1 MARTSFRIEL
11 FGAPRVMRRDEEV
24 RLPVKKSLALL
35 AYLVIEGRATRAK
48 LAALFWGDT
57 GPEAARRNLRRELHR
72 LREAGLGDL
81 LAADDETVAL
91 APGVTSDVAAFEAG
105 LQSDRAAALSLW
117 RGSLMDGFDLA
128 ESDEFDRWLSRRRDE
143 LSRQHAIAIASEA
156 RDREAAGDP
165 RTALSLFARLLQLEP
180 LQESHYAEAMRL
192 SHQLGERSQALEL
205 FERCRQTLREQL
217 GLDPLPS
224 TAALAEQIR
233 AAERVAPLIART
245 GVRGLGHLDAPLV
258 GREDELGHMASGTS
272 GVILIEGEPGVGKS
286 RLATEFALDR
296 TPYLRVQGS
305 AAGRNAALMPI
316 REALE
321 TALDDPVLRV
331 RLWDL
336 PPEERAELAR
346 LLPRFGDT
354 PAPADGPSAR
364 SRFFHAVAR
373 ALLAAGA
380 GGCLV
385 VDDVH
390 WLDDSSLEAIEQLV
404 KQRASAPGIPLR
416 VLITARSSELAD
428 TQSAREMVRRLE
440 RGGELTRLM
449 LQPLSEAATLQL
461 VRELS
466 GTSAGHRFAHR
477 LQRATQGNPFF
488 LLETIRFLFDIG
500 ELALDERGRWS
511 TAHDAETADYSELPV
526 PPTVQKAV
534 LERIERLGAAARRIL
549 ETAALAGDR
558 FSLLDVQPA
567 TALSDWDASEGLERA
582 LQAQLLARPDD
593 NYRFVH
599 DLVRAAVESSLQ
611 PERRRLIH
619 KRLAAVLVDR
629 RGRPDQV
636 AMHLESAGEPEQA
649 IEWRIRAAE
658 EALHHLSRTEAIAH
672 YLRALDDGAA
682 GASALTIRIALV
694 RARRAMG
701 PSVMADIAA
710 DFAAIDALL
719 PVVDDPVLQ
728 YRAELLRI
736 MFLMDNGRLGEA
748 RNLIDRLL
756 AMKAPTPQDEVRTL
770 YCASHN
776 AAFSGDAPRAI
787 ELGERG
793 RALALV
799 HDAPDLT
806 SLETSLTYSYVAGD
820 RADEAVALADLAL
833 ARIRRRPMSDPIFL
847 ANLLAAAA
855 DAHMAAGRYASS
867 EAMLL
872 EALEILQ
879 QANAPAMKIPV
890 EIALGLLLAK
900 AGNAS
905 AAQMH
910 HRALAEL
917 VGDTTHPRFNYMLSM
932 VDAHIQW
939 ACDKASACLAAL
951 AKAIAIADTLG
962 NAQYLSNARLLR
974 ARFHEDLLDFE
985 AAIVEA
991 DNAPAPN
998 VQAGLNPLMVREAI
1012 HAASEIH
1019 HGHAAAARERLRA
1032 ALAAERF
1039 VDDHVHESREMA
1051 RVVLA
1056 EAALA
1061 LRDAAG
1067 VAAALSQPV
1076 HTPALRARA
1085 LAVRARAGADP
1096 ATLHDAE
1103 ELLESGQLHAT
1114 AALRL
1119 LEALAAA
1126 KSPTAAPFRERG
1138 RALVARLATGDDA
1151 VHFAR
1156 WAHRLAAGRG

>member
-35 AYLVIEGRATRAK
+35 AYLAIEGRATRAK
-48 LAALFWGDT
+48 LAALFWGDS

-81 LAADDETVAL
+81 LDADDETVSL
-91 APGVTSDVAAFEAG
+91 APGVASDVAAFETG
-105 LQSDRAAALSLW
+105 LQGDRAAALSLW
-117 RGSLMDGFDLA
+117 RGPLMDGFDLA

-143 LSRQHAIAIASEA
+143 LSRQHVMALASEA
-156 RDREAAGDP
+156 DDREAAGDP
-165 RTALSLFARLLQLEP
+165 RAALDLYARLLQLEP

-192 SHQLGERSQALEL
+192 CHQLGERSRALEL

-217 GLDPLPS
+217 GLDPLPA

-258 GREDELGHMASGTS
+258 GREDELGRMASGKS

-286 RLATEFALDR
+286 RLAIEFALDR

-331 RLWDL
+331 LLWDL
-336 PPEERAELAR
+336 PAEERAELAR
-346 LLPRFGDT
+346 LLPQFGDT
-354 PAPADGPSAR
+354 PAPAEGPSAR
-364 SRFFHAVAR
+364 SRFFHAVAC
-373 ALLAAGA
+373 ALAAAGA

-404 KQRASAPGIPLR
+404 KQLASTRGAPMR
-416 VLITARSSELAD
+416 VLLTARTSELEDSQA
-428 TQSAREMVRRLE
+428 AREMVRRLE
-440 RGGELTRLM
+440 RGGELTRIM
-449 LQPLSEAATLQL
+449 LQPLSEESTLQL

-466 GTSAGHRFAHR
+466 GTSTGHRFAHR

-500 ELALDERGRWS
+500 ELALDERGHWS

-582 LQAQLLARPDD
+582 LQAQLLARPDET
-593 NYRFVH
+593 YRFVH

-619 KRLAAVLVDR
+619 KRLAAVLIDR

-649 IEWRIRAAE
+649 VEWRVRAAE
-658 EALHHLSRTEAIAH
+658 DALNHFARTEAIAH
-672 YLRALDDGAA
+672 YLRALDNGAA
-682 GASALTIRIALV
+682 GARALTIRIALV
-694 RARRAMG
+694 HARRAMG

-719 PVVDDPVLQ
+719 PAVDDPALQ

-736 MFLMDNGRLGEA
+736 MFLMDNGRHGEA
-748 RNLIDRLL
+748 RNRVDRLL
-756 AMKAPTPQDEVRTL
+756 AMKAPSPTDEIKAH
-770 YCASHN
+770 YCASHC

-787 ELGERG
+787 EYGERG

-806 SLETSLTYSYVAGD
+806 GIETSLTYSYVAGD
-820 RADEAVALADLAL
+820 RANEAVALADLAL
-833 ARIRRRPMSDPIFL
+833 ARIRRKPMSDPIFL
-847 ANLLAAAA
+847 ANLLAAGA
-855 DAHMAAGRYASS
+855 DAHMAAGHYASS

-872 EALEILQ
+872 EARAILQ
-879 QANAPAMKIPV
+879 QANAPAMRVPV

-905 AAQMH
+905 AAESH
-910 HRALAEL
+910 FRALAAL
-917 VGDTTHPRFNYMLSM
+917 VGDSTLPRFNYMLSM

-939 ACDKASACLAAL
+939 ARDKVSACFAAL
-951 AKAIAIADTLG
+951 ARAIAVADKLG
-962 NAQYLSNARLLR
+962 NAQYQSNARLLR

-985 AAIVEA
+985 AAIVDA
-991 DNAPAPN
+991 DNAPSPN
-998 VQAGLNPLMVREAI
+998 VPAGPNPVLVREAI

-1019 HGHAAAARERLRA
+1019 HGHASAARERLRT
-1032 ALAAERF
+1032 ALASERF

-1067 VAAALSQPV
+1067 VAAALAQPV

-1085 LAVRARAGADP
+1085 LAVRARAGADS
-1096 ATLHDAE
+1096 AILSEAE
-1103 ELLESGQLHAT
+1103 ELLSSGQLQAT
-1114 AALRL
+1114 ATLRL

-1126 KSPTAAPFRERG
+1126 QSPAAVPFLERG
-1138 RALVARLATGDDA
+1138 SALIAGLSSGDDA

-1156 WAHRLAAGRG
+1156 WSHRLTAGG